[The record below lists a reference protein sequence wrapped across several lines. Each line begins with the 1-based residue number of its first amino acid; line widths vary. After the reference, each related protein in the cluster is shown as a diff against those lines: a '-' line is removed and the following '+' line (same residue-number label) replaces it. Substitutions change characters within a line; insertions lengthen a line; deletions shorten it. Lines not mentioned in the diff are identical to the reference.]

1 MILESPFH
9 AVWQCLRGL
18 GQDTGWC
25 RSVTRPRA
33 HLARRR
39 KFFFFDRIR
48 EACSIVFVRMHS
60 AHKIFVKHQGGE
72 RMAGGHTT
80 NTRT

>member
-1 MILESPFH
+1 MVSFGDSTQSPP
-9 AVWQCLRGL
+9 
-18 GQDTGWC
+18 
-25 RSVTRPRA
+25 RS
-33 HLARRR
+33 
-39 KFFFFDRIR
+39 KEEIFFFDRIR